1 MLFASLLRVTLRC
14 DAMRRDPTRP
24 FVVTGEIFSV
34 VPPERATPPLK
45 RVSNVAGKQAEMHI
59 GIFLLCN
66 GYQRSDQ
73 SLVKMQVS
81 TAAGKQAGIRN
92 WRGSVASSYCVTA
105 TGESIETR
113 GPC

>member
-1 MLFASLLRVTLRC
+1 MLFASLLCVTLRC
-14 DAMRRDPTRP
+14 DATRCDAP
-24 FVVTGEIFSV
+24 VCCHRGNFFSV

-59 GIFLLCN
+59 RIFLLCN

-73 SLVKMQVS
+73 FLVKMQVS

-92 WRGSVASSYCVTA
+92 WRGSVASSYLYY
-105 TGESIETR
+105 GN
-113 GPC
+113 G

>member
-1 MLFASLLRVTLRC
+1 MYRSIECIEALIDTICVSALRYV
-14 DAMRRDPTRP
+14 AMRRDRLLSP
-24 FVVTGEIFSV
+24 GKIFSV

-45 RVSNVAGKQAEMHI
+45 RVSNVAGEQAEMHI
-59 GIFLLCN
+59 RIFLLCN

-92 WRGSVASSYCVTA
+92 
-105 TGESIETR
+105 
-113 GPC
+113 

>member
-1 MLFASLLRVTLRC
+1 MLFASLLCVTLRYV
-14 DAMRRDPTRP
+14 AMRRDATRP
-24 FVVTGEIFSV
+24 FVVTGENFSV
-34 VPPERATPPLK
+34 VPPERAIPPLK

-73 SLVKMQVS
+73 SLIKMQVS
-81 TAAGKQAGIRN
+81 KVAGKHAGIYN
-92 WRGSVASSYCVTA
+92 WKGSVASSDCVTA

-113 GPC
+113 DPC

>member
-1 MLFASLLRVTLRC
+1 LSQVWYVENPA
-14 DAMRRDPTRP
+14 RP
-24 FVVTGEIFSV
+24 FVVTGEIFFSV

-45 RVSNVAGKQAEMHI
+45 RVSNVAGEQAEMHI

-81 TAAGKQAGIRN
+81 TAAGKQASRN
-92 WRGSVASSYCVTA
+92 TQLERLGRLILLCY
-105 TGESIETR
+105 GN
-113 GPC
+113 G